1 MSGKTNTYA
10 HIVAARPN
18 FIKAAP
24 LIEELSNEGFNNVII
39 HTNQHY
45 DYKMSKVFFQELN
58 IPEPNYH
65 LGIKSGTH
73 AQQTGNSLIEIE
85 KVLLKENPKA
95 LIVYG
100 DVNSTLAG
108 ALAAVKLHIPVFHV
122 ESGCRSFDKTMP
134 EEVNRIII
142 DNISDLLFCTEQS
155 ACDNLISE
163 GFNKNK
169 IKLVGNTAIDTL
181 SKITLNKTI
190 KEDYYL
196 CTLHRPFN
204 VDDKNTLHK
213 ILTKLNKL
221 SKKVIIPSHP
231 RLKNNL
237 TNTYNNIKFI
247 EPLGYIDFINYLKY
261 SKGTISDSGGVQ
273 CEASFLNTP
282 LITLRPTTEHLV
294 TLERGNTL
302 TSIDKDLTFNKT
314 KHTDIPFIW
323 DGNASVRIV
332 NEIKKYDTHNS

>member
-24 LIEELSNEGFNNVII
+24 LIEELSKEGFNNVII

-169 IKLVGNTAIDTL
+169 IKLTQNEKINELLKDT
-181 SKITLNKTI
+181 KFKETI
-190 KEDYYL
+190 EG
-196 CTLHRPFN
+196 
-204 VDDKNTLHK
+204 
-213 ILTKLNKL
+213 
-221 SKKVIIPSHP
+221 KKPQ
-231 RLKNNL
+231 KD
-237 TNTYNNIKFI
+237 TNTI
-247 EPLGYIDFINYLKY
+247 G
-261 SKGTISDSGGVQ
+261 
-273 CEASFLNTP
+273 
-282 LITLRPTTEHLV
+282 
-294 TLERGNTL
+294 
-302 TSIDKDLTFNKT
+302 
-314 KHTDIPFIW
+314 
-323 DGNASVRIV
+323 
-332 NEIKKYDTHNS
+332 KK

>member
-1 MSGKTNTYA
+1 MTYKYA
-10 HIVAARPN
+10 HILAARPN

-24 LIEELSNEGFNNVII
+24 VIEELSEKGHENIII

-45 DYKMSKVFFQELN
+45 DYKMSKIFFQELN

-85 KVLLKENPKA
+85 KVLLKEKPKA
-95 LIVYG
+95 LIAYG

-134 EEVNRIII
+134 EEINRIVI

-155 ACDNLISE
+155 ACDNLINE
-163 GFNKNK
+163 GFNKDK

-181 SKITLNKTI
+181 HKIDLNKTI
-190 KEDYYL
+190 NEDYYL

-204 VDDKNTLHK
+204 VDDKDILHK
-213 ILTKLNKL
+213 ILTKLDNLNK
-221 SKKVIIPSHP
+221 KIIIPAHP

-237 TNTYNNIKFI
+237 TYTYNN
-247 EPLGYIDFINYLKY
+247 ERYRSNR
-261 SKGTISDSGGVQ
+261 SS
-273 CEASFLNTP
+273 TP
-282 LITLRPTTEHLV
+282 
-294 TLERGNTL
+294 
-302 TSIDKDLTFNKT
+302 
-314 KHTDIPFIW
+314 
-323 DGNASVRIV
+323 
-332 NEIKKYDTHNS
+332 Y